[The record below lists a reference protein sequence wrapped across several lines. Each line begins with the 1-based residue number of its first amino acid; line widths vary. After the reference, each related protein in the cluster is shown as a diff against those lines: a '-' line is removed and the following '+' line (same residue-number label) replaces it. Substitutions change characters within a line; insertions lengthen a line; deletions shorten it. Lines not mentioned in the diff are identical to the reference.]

1 MAMNHAVSELICCI
15 KNGQMVN
22 KAKVEFDSSKLKKD
36 ILSLLKREGYIKDY
50 SVVKSEKGF
59 DRLNVE
65 LAYHKNAPVINKIQV
80 ISKPGRRV
88 YCGVEDIPNVF
99 NGLGMIVLSTSKG
112 ILFDYEA
119 KKLNI
124 GGELLLRIF

>member
-59 DRLNVE
+59 DRLSVE